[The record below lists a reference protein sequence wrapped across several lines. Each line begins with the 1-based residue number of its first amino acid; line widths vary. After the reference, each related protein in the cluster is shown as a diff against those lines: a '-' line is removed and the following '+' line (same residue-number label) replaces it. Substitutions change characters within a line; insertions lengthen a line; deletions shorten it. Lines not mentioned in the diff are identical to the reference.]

1 MESFVSCTGGDEA
14 PPKGDLRA
22 LHGYVEDGNIKIL
35 WNLLEMVL
43 WPAKIPGFKQKALFG
58 LKTTLSCNDLSGPEK
73 NILYSE
79 ILWVGI
85 LFYLVLFVFQWF

>member
-1 MESFVSCTGGDEA
+1 
-14 PPKGDLRA
+14 
-22 LHGYVEDGNIKIL
+22 
-35 WNLLEMVL
+35 MVL

-58 LKTTLSCNDLSGPEK
+58 LKTTLSCNELSGPEK

-85 LFYLVLFVFQWF
+85 LFYLVLFVFQ